1 MILAKTLCWRILSF
15 TIALL
20 IGRVWFGNWSVTGFT
35 IFLTILLTF
44 VYYYFEKVWLI
55 VVDIKE
61 NV

>member
-15 TIALL
+15 TTALL

-35 IFLTILLTF
+35 IFITILLTF